1 MAPVA
6 WFVWRVLR
14 STHWSGVLNARRGA
28 HARYWEQLAERHGEV
43 LYVALGDSTAQGLG
57 AREPPNSYVGQLER
71 MLDAR
76 LQVVN
81 LSISGARL
89 SDVIN
94 GLLPRFAG
102 FDTTGALVTFA
113 AGANDMGDFEPD
125 RFRQQLGTIFD
136 ALPSHALVAELPSF
150 YLPPYQSRVRE
161 ANAILHE
168 LADARDLAVIPLHGA
183 TDRLGVAAIT
193 THHAADLFH
202 PNDRGYRVWARTFL
216 GPATARLARITAGR
230 AAGD

>member
-14 STHWSGVLNARRGA
+14 STHWSGVLNERRGA

-43 LYVALGDSTAQGLG
+43 LYIALGDSTAQGLG
-57 AREPPNSYVGQLER
+57 AREPSGSYVGQLER
-71 MLDAR
+71 MLGAR

-89 SDVIN
+89 ADVIN
-94 GLLPRFAG
+94 GLLPRFAAL
-102 FDTTGALVTFA
+102 DSSEALVTFA
-113 AGANDMGDFEPD
+113 AGANDIDGFEPE
-125 RFRQQLGTIFD
+125 RFREQLATIFD
-136 ALPSHALVAELPSF
+136 ALPSHALIAELPSF
-150 YLPPYQSRVRE
+150 YIRPFQPRVRA

-168 LADARDLAVIPLHGA
+168 LADVRDLAVIPVHGA
-183 TDRLGVAAIT
+183 TNRLGWAAIC

-202 PNDRGYRVWARTFL
+202 PNDRGYRLWAGAFL
-216 GPATARLARITAGR
+216 GPATARLEEIVSGR
-230 AAGD
+230 ASEG